1 MSSSI
6 SVILIVWKPGECL
19 VSGIVIAVIAIL
31 AVTYLKFE
39 SLNAV
44 HAKLSPKQLGQGG
57 SPFLCL
63 LAVMSKAKLSIFPRA
78 FFLIVGIHTGTAE
91 RAVVDADPKTNNLLV
106 NLLVK
111 NIKRNASRQIEATLF
126 GVNGEVIRKS

>member
-1 MSSSI
+1 
-6 SVILIVWKPGECL
+6 
-19 VSGIVIAVIAIL
+19 
-31 AVTYLKFE
+31 
-39 SLNAV
+39 
-44 HAKLSPKQLGQGG
+44 
-57 SPFLCL
+57 
-63 LAVMSKAKLSIFPRA
+63 MSKAKLSIFPHA

>member
-1 MSSSI
+1 MSI
-6 SVILIVWKPGECL
+6 
-19 VSGIVIAVIAIL
+19 
-31 AVTYLKFE
+31 
-39 SLNAV
+39 
-44 HAKLSPKQLGQGG
+44 G
-57 SPFLCL
+57 SY
-63 LAVMSKAKLSIFPRA
+63 VQSKAQYFPSCV
-78 FFLIVGIHTGTAE
+78 FLIVGIHTGTAE